1 MAIRARRIGRGE
13 NPWAFPNTRARRAYP
28 LKDDASLPSLR
39 SPFARDRD
47 RILYSKPFRRLA
59 HKTQVYLTTDS
70 NAAYDE
76 HSRTRLTHTLEVAQ
90 IAKAIADSLGL
101 NRDLSEAIAFGHDVG
116 HAPFGHAGE
125 RQIDDFLNGLVP
137 LPRELADRI
146 GHLDEYRKAANA
158 DLARDFRHNFQGVR
172 LLSMMERYS
181 PTERG
186 LGLNLTT
193 QTLAGILHHTKPA
206 AIRHRAVARYP
217 DARHVP
223 FGALVDD
230 PKCQSIEALVVAIS
244 DEIAQVVHDLCDAMK
259 SGVITLNDLCEK
271 YSPTALVLE
280 KCIKS
285 ARDMGKELDFSLTAD
300 RDEIIAQF
308 GSAAINYFAT
318 KTADEMRPILL
329 AKTTGKPKDVVA
341 VRQGIGPRPFPRK
354 EYEVLRTFKDD
365 LIVNNFHV
373 NRMDNRGRYI
383 IRQLVRSYLSDPRQ
397 VPDSML
403 KEFTE
408 MKKLEMQTKGR
419 EHVKAWFMQ
428 TCQRF
433 GLEQMSAE
441 QIDMVITIIDD
452 DAHGAGIRHAP
463 HDLLDILPPY
473 LACDTDYLRMI
484 ADYIAS
490 MTDRYA
496 EREFAALYE
505 K

>member
-1 MAIRARRIGRGE
+1 MTRPGRKAGLADS
-13 NPWAFPNTRARRAYP
+13 PWAFPNTRAHRAHP
-28 LKDDASLPSLR
+28 LQDDIQSPSFR

-70 NAAYDE
+70 NLAYDE

-90 IAKAIADSLGL
+90 IAKAITNSLGL
-101 NRDLSEAIAFGHDVG
+101 NCDLSEAIAFGHDVG

-137 LPRELADRI
+137 LPRELGDRI
-146 GHLDEYRKAANA
+146 YHVEEYRKAVRS

-181 PTERG
+181 STERG
-186 LGLNLTT
+186 YGLNLTT
-193 QTLAGILHHTKPA
+193 QTLAGILHHSKPT
-206 AIRHRAVARYP
+206 AIRSQDIARYP
-217 DARHVP
+217 DARHIP
-223 FGALVDD
+223 FGGLVGD
-230 PKCQSIEALVVAIS
+230 PECQSVEALIVAIS

-259 SGVITLNDLCEK
+259 TAVITIKDLIAK
-271 YSPTALVLE
+271 HSPTASVLD
-280 KCIKS
+280 KCVKS

-308 GSAAINYFAT
+308 CSAAVNYFAT
-318 KTADEMRPILL
+318 KTADEIRPLL
-329 AKTTGKPKDVVA
+329 RVEVTVKPQDIVA
-341 VRQGIGPRPFPRK
+341 VRERIGTKPFPHK
-354 EYEVLRTFKDD
+354 EYEILRAFKDD

-403 KEFTE
+403 REFSE
-408 MKKLEMQTKGR
+408 MKKLEMRTKGK
-419 EHVKAWFMQ
+419 EHVKAWFTQ

-433 GLEQMSAE
+433 GLDEMRPE

-452 DAHGAGIRHAP
+452 DTHGAGIRHAP

-496 EREFAALYE
+496 EREFTTLYE
-505 K
+505 